1 MYKHKSLLTLF
12 LLPCILLSLQCKRPD
27 CSKDVPITLMIP
39 QEILDYVDFK
49 AGSYWVF
56 QDSATGRI
64 DSEVVLSSKHTMENV
79 DAYNKCQEIA
89 TMRRFENIEINFR
102 RYDSLGTLTGGWLR
116 EFDNGPKYRNR
127 SLDKF
132 FVINN
137 GGNSFVIGYPFD
149 EIYGE
154 NSYEIH
160 ESKLDSILLNG
171 KMYYN
176 VIEVL
181 ELFQAK
187 TDFVIYSYFA
197 KNIGLIQRGTKGLH
211 QNDYSKSDLIRFQ
224 IK

>member
-1 MYKHKSLLTLF
+1 MFKHKSLLTLF
-12 LLPCILLSLQCKRPD
+12 ILPIVLLSLQCKRPD
-27 CSKDVPITLMIP
+27 CSKDVPLEIMIP
-39 QEILDYVDFK
+39 QEVLDYVDFK
-49 AGSYWVF
+49 AGSYWIY

-64 DSEVVLSSKHTMENV
+64 DSEVVLSSKHTMENI
-79 DAYNKCQEIA
+79 DAYNNCQEIA

-149 EIYGE
+149 
-154 NSYEIH
+154 
-160 ESKLDSILLNG
+160 G

-176 VIEVL
+176 VIEIL

-187 TDFVIYSYFA
+187 TDFVIYRYFA

-211 QNDYSKSDLIRFQ
+211 QNDFSKSDLIRFQ